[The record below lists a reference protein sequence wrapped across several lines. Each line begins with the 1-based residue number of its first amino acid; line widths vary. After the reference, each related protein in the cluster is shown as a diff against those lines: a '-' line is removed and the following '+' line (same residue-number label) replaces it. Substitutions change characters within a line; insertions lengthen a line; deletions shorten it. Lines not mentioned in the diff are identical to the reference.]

1 MLIMVSSKKSSGV
14 GEDSLKGTLTFLVTF
29 YYIIRMHCVLDMPV
43 NMTFLQIR
51 DISTEH
57 LKCQLRYLLLPQL
70 LLPNASLH
78 SPISWQDYRML
89 FAVQSLSCVQL
100 FCNPTVALQA
110 PLSMGFLRQEYWS
123 GLSFPSSGDLPDL
136 VIQPKSPAWQADSL
150 ALSHLGS
157 PKYQCWA
164 RK

>member
-14 GEDSLKGTLTFLVTF
+14 EEDSLKGTLTFLVIF

-70 LLPNASLH
+70 LLPNTSLH
-78 SPISWQDYRML
+78 SPISW
-89 FAVQSLSCVQL
+89 
-100 FCNPTVALQA
+100 
-110 PLSMGFLRQEYWS
+110 
-123 GLSFPSSGDLPDL
+123 
-136 VIQPKSPAWQADSL
+136 
-150 ALSHLGS
+150 
-157 PKYQCWA
+157 
-164 RK
+164 